1 RGLAKMSEQNMLNAD
16 LTQELKTGQPVI
28 KAEEPKVSDVHK
40 KDVQINGPMA
50 GEQPKPQVPIA

>member
-1 RGLAKMSEQNMLNAD
+1 MSEQNMLNAD

-28 KAEEPKVSDVHK
+28 KAGEPKVNE
-40 KDVQINGPMA
+40 VQKIEVDKNGPQA

>member
-1 RGLAKMSEQNMLNAD
+1 MSEQNMLNAD

-40 KDVQINGPMA
+40 KMYRSTGPWQA
-50 GEQPKPQVPIA
+50 SSPNPRYR